1 MSTDRKSALGGGIF
15 GTTPRHKVPS
25 TPRSPR
31 ERERVEFDA
40 KSPTSS
46 KNSETHCD
54 ESNSDECFHESSSSV
69 STPQLETEEFH
80 SQTLEK
86 VIRTARNQTYRLGL
100 GYFVVRNR
108 RPSEMELSA
117 EDRDGIERSSFAQ
130 EAPWNSVPEDRVGV
144 KSLKE
149 FLGKLIYEQ
158 IRNDI
163 PQLQSEIE
171 AHIQKIDASLREIGN
186 PSTSTLEQNLFVPE
200 VEVKAREIT
209 DEAFHSRYENEI
221 FTECENLKLRQHAR
235 ASNKKLSEAFIK
247 YRNNRAFSSVLN
259 SRNNEDGDGGEYN

>member
-1 MSTDRKSALGGGIF
+1 
-15 GTTPRHKVPS
+15 
-25 TPRSPR
+25 
-31 ERERVEFDA
+31 
-40 KSPTSS
+40 
-46 KNSETHCD
+46 
-54 ESNSDECFHESSSSV
+54 
-69 STPQLETEEFH
+69 
-80 SQTLEK
+80 
-86 VIRTARNQTYRLGL
+86 
-100 GYFVVRNR
+100 
-108 RPSEMELSA
+108 MELSA